1 MMDNGRC
8 WLRLY
13 ECEGTFSMCVLSS
26 QQSLK
31 LNHHHHHIKEQGDWS
46 EMYVCTYVRRCRLL
60 LKEIEMHLHGET
72 VKDSDLVV
80 CTRTDKRSSSVIMP
94 AVSGWVS
101 ASLPLLLGKRLL
113 LFWDPP
119 ACSQPAAVPS
129 IHQTNNKKKEKAC
142 YLA

>member
-1 MMDNGRC
+1 
-8 WLRLY
+8 
-13 ECEGTFSMCVLSS
+13 
-26 QQSLK
+26 
-31 LNHHHHHIKEQGDWS
+31 
-46 EMYVCTYVRRCRLL
+46 
-60 LKEIEMHLHGET
+60 MHAYLHGET
-72 VKDSDLVV
+72 VKDRQRFG
-80 CTRTDKRSSSVIMP
+80 CEQITRRDMP